1 MTWIRWKLYSFHQ
14 LGTGQKVNLP
24 RENSSQAWSQQQPPR
39 RLLNCSYHWYERSL
53 RSKLS
58 CKGEKGVVAT
68 VASLRLL
75 KTLVPKV
82 QSEALR
88 RPCYRQ
94 TDGVAK
100 KEEANNNSRQPQR
113 GGLLQKAEPERMPQP
128 PKGRPSTEGW
138 TGEDALPSKGEA
150 LPKGLKEGA
159 YASKLAEGF
168 QLRHTVTDP
177 LSIAIINWNTKENS

>member
-1 MTWIRWKLYSFHQ
+1 MSEA
-14 LGTGQKVNLP
+14 LG
-24 RENSSQAWSQQQPPR
+24 
-39 RLLNCSYHWYERSL
+39 RSIC
-53 RSKLS
+53 

-128 PKGRPSTEGW
+128 PKGRPS
-138 TGEDALPSKGEA
+138 
-150 LPKGLKEGA
+150 
-159 YASKLAEGF
+159 
-168 QLRHTVTDP
+168 
-177 LSIAIINWNTKENS
+177 